1 MIQNVGQVD
10 LVQPELNSLK
20 IYIVIAVAMEVEG
33 RLTAVKVE
41 KAFNSREL
49 AQKYM
54 DSMPASYPDKIRL
67 PEQSINCLC
76 ERNVYEVEVEG

>member
-1 MIQNVGQVD
+1 MIQNVVQVV
-10 LVQPELNSLK
+10 LVQLEFSSLK

-54 DSMPASYPDKIRL
+54 DSVPTTYPDKIKL
-67 PEQSINCLC
+67 PEQSLSCLC
-76 ERNVYEVEVEG
+76 ERNVYEIEVEG